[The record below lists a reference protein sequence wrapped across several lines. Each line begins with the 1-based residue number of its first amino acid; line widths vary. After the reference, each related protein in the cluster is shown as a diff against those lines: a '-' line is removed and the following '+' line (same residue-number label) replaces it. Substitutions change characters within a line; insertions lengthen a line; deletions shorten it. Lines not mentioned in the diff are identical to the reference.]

1 MNKPKYNA
9 SIFCIFNN
17 ECKNVMYIGWSTDP
31 DSYFTSL
38 RCKMSDHSSLK
49 TKSIIKNSLSLFIRY
64 VRYKD
69 VMWNFEI
76 IDEIATD
83 NMTDIRDRIK
93 YWENKM
99 TEKFKTKFLNHSNS
113 YNRNRED
120 YNEYKREYYQ
130 KRKLEGKIPKFV
142 SSEKRRTQQREVY
155 HANKERYAEYRKKY
169 YEKKKAEQQ
178 EKELLLN
185 P

>member
-142 SSEKRRTQQREVY
+142 SSEKRRTQQREV
-155 HANKERYAEYRKKY
+155 
-169 YEKKKAEQQ
+169 
-178 EKELLLN
+178 
-185 P
+185 